1 MRAVGVDSVSAHTDP
16 PLGSEIERDGRK
28 GGKERRTEWEKE
40 CASEPS
46 GHGLPLGTGG
56 TILGL
61 ALSSR
66 HISQHL
72 PRDPDNSS
80 TATETTA
87 YNSSKLLG
95 CSSQHLSVLK
105 LSISAVLQS
114 CGYWLGSGTHSV
126 TGIKEKMPRYDP
138 PLVPHVCIRT
148 EVNCFSLLNRL
159 LISYES
165 P

>member
-1 MRAVGVDSVSAHTDP
+1 MRLYCLAPFRERDR
-16 PLGSEIERDGRK
+16 ERDGRK
-28 GGKERRTEWEKE
+28 GEKVRV
-40 CASEPS
+40 SEPS
-46 GHGLPLGTGG
+46 GHRLPLGTGG

-95 CSSQHLSVLK
+95 CISQHLSMLK
-105 LSISAVLQS
+105 LSISAILQP
-114 CGYWLGSGTHSV
+114 CGYWLSSGIHNG
-126 TGIKEKMPRYDP
+126 TGIKERMPRYDP
-138 PLVPHVCIRT
+138 
-148 EVNCFSLLNRL
+148 L
-159 LISYES
+159 LIPHASHDLKS
-165 P
+165 AITACCLSKCRDPSLTGIISL